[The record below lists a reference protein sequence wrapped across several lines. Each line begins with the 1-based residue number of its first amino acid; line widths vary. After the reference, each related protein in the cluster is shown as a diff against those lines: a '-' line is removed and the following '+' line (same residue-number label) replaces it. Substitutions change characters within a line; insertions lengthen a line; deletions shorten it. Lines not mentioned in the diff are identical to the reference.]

1 MSRRCCTACGPAR
14 TRSARFTT
22 GLVDVWE
29 YRAERPEEAAIFDAA
44 MTGFSRRVNAAVA
57 EAT

>member
-1 MSRRCCTACGPAR
+1 LHSV
-14 TRSARFTT
+14 RSGENAFRAIY

-29 YRAERPEEAAIFDAA
+29 CRAERPEEAAIFDAA